1 MSATARLP
9 GRPWIRTHRLVL
21 AIALLALVLATTLAL
36 LVLRLASAPAATPA
50 SGGASTGQPATGGH
64 VPTGRVSE
72 PPLQQIDEG
81 CSIAR
86 AGIPC

>member
-1 MSATARLP
+1 MSATTPLP

-21 AIALLALVLATTLAL
+21 TIALLALVLATALAL
-36 LVLRLASAPAATPA
+36 VVLRLAIGPAATPT
-50 SGGASTGQPATGGH
+50 SGGVSTGQPSAGR

-86 AGIPC
+86 AGSPC